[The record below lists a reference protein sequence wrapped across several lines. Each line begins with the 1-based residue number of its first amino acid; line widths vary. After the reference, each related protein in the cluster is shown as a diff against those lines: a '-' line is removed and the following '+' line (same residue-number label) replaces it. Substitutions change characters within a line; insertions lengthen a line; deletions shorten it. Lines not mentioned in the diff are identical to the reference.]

1 MRSVRI
7 FIERDRVF
15 LQSGVRQTLL
25 GLRLMPMARLVWL
38 VRLVLALW
46 LV

>member
-25 GLRLMPMARLVWL
+25 GLRLIPNE
-38 VRLVLALW
+38 LACNGYNDE
-46 LV
+46 

>member
-25 GLRLMPMARLVWL
+25 GLRLVWL